1 MKVGDWRYLCHDSSE
16 HLHFFERE
24 VTRDDGKTVVQVA
37 TLDDRIKRPL
47 KKAYIPSLK
56 LHHQYVVKDNALTV
70 RPMSAAERKRAAS
83 LRGRGM
89 GVQPSTVIVSL
100 SEQHGFVASV
110 CGDVDGGLGT
120 YESDE
125 RSGL

>member
-1 MKVGDWRYLCHDSSE
+1 MKVGDWRYLCHDSE
-16 HLHFFERE
+16 DNAHYFERE
-24 VTRDDGKTVVQVA
+24 VTRDDGKTVVQIA
-37 TLDDRIKRPL
+37 TLDGRIKRPL
-47 KKAYIPSLK
+47 KKDYIPRFK
-56 LHHQYVVKDNALTV
+56 LHHQYVVKDNALAV

-83 LRGRGM
+83 MRGRGM
-89 GVQPSTVIVSL
+89 GVEPSTVIVSL

-125 RSGL
+125 RS

>member
-1 MKVGDWRYLCHDSSE
+1 MKVGDWRYLCHDSGE
-16 HLHFFERE
+16 HFFERE
-24 VTRDDGKTVVQVA
+24 VTRDDGKTIVQVA
-37 TLDDRIKRPL
+37 TLDDRIKMPL
-47 KKAYIPSLK
+47 KKAYIPSLR

-100 SEQHGFVASV
+100 SEQHGFAASV

-120 YESDE
+120 YEPDE
-125 RSGL
+125 RSGQ